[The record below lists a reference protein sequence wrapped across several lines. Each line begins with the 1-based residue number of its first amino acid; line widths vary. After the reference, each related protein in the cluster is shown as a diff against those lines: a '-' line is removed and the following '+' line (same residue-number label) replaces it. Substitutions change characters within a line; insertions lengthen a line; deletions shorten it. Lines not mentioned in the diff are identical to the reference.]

1 VPSSVDQPVRL
12 LRNVVSIFG
21 AALTTAAAVLFLT
34 FFILESLGWV
44 GHSNPYLGIIFFIAL
59 PMLFVIGLLLMPLG
73 AWLERRRR
81 LRGLAPSMREWP
93 RFDLNSPRTRAVILA
108 VAILT
113 PVNLLIVSLAAFK
126 GVESMDSVEFCGET
140 CHQTMEPEAVAHAA
154 GPHARVK
161 CVACH
166 IGPGPGW
173 FVKAKLNGARQVYH
187 LMLNSHARPVPA
199 PVEDLRTAT
208 ETCEQ
213 CHSPAQFHGDK
224 VSVRYDFSSDE
235 TNTETPTTMQLKIG
249 GIDANGQAR
258 GIHWHAAPQ
267 NAIEYIALDRA
278 RQQIGYVKLTTGGE
292 VREYYADGVTPE
304 QLAGGE
310 RRTMDCVD
318 CHNRIGHEF
327 AVTPD
332 RAVNAAL
339 AAGAMPKDL
348 PFIKREAVALLSADY
363 PSREEAAAEIE
374 RRLTSFYRD
383 QQAAVWSARRDDV
396 TRAVRSVQAA
406 HRRNVFPA
414 MKVAIGT
421 YPSNIGHNDS
431 PGCFR
436 CHDEAHKTKAG
447 EVIKQDCEAC
457 HSFQ

>member
-1 VPSSVDQPVRL
+1 VS
-12 LRNVVSIFG
+12 NVI
-21 AALTTAAAVLFLT
+21 
-34 FFILESLGWV
+34 
-44 GHSNPYLGIIFFIAL
+44 
-59 PMLFVIGLLLMPLG
+59 
-73 AWLERRRR
+73 RRH
-81 LRGLAPSMREWP
+81 
-93 RFDLNSPRTRAVILA
+93 NS
-108 VAILT
+108 
-113 PVNLLIVSLAAFK
+113 
-126 GVESMDSVEFCGET
+126 
-140 CHQTMEPEAVAHAA
+140 
-154 GPHARVK
+154 
-161 CVACH
+161 
-166 IGPGPGW
+166 
-173 FVKAKLNGARQVYH
+173 
-187 LMLNSHARPVPA
+187 
-199 PVEDLRTAT
+199 
-208 ETCEQ
+208 
-213 CHSPAQFHGDK
+213 
-224 VSVRYDFSSDE
+224 
-235 TNTETPTTMQLKIG
+235 TETPTTMQLKIG